1 MAIYRFLKW
10 EDGSTTPTRT
20 LTVTADITIRATYEL
35 VKRTVTYESTPI
47 SVEATIDTTPIPSGG
62 TIEVNDGAQ
71 ITITVPE
78 TVEA

>member
-1 MAIYRFLKW
+1 MVVYRFVRW
-10 EDGSTTPTRT
+10 EDGNTEPTRT
-20 LTVTADITIRATYEL
+20 ITVTADITIRATYEL

-47 SVEATIDTTPIPSGG
+47 DIPATINTTPIPSGG